1 MRLREF
7 SLFPVLW
14 RAKSSSPGMQL
25 HWPWSAAVEPPADA
39 QAGRCT
45 SYVCPGEFV
54 VKKTQGRGP
63 SHFESSGLP
72 LTVRAVD
79 GANCCHSDIQ
89 CSLALTSW
97 RLDSRTLPWLT
108 QIRHQEPPILR
119 GSRRERLGFPQ
130 TIRRERFSQDSC
142 KADTCFRMYLTCRC
156 HRTCFRF
163 LAQALLGKDTRKRK
177 S

>member
-1 MRLREF
+1 
-7 SLFPVLW
+7 
-14 RAKSSSPGMQL
+14 MQL

-45 SYVCPGEFV
+45 SYVCHLGNSWLK
-54 VKKTQGRGP
+54 KKTQGRGP

-108 QIRHQEPPILR
+108 HSTPQATGTPNLMRLTKRTAGVSSNDTAGAVFPRQLQSGYLLPHVPHMQVPQNLLPLSGSSPAWKRHQKEKIV
-119 GSRRERLGFPQ
+119 
-130 TIRRERFSQDSC
+130 
-142 KADTCFRMYLTCRC
+142 
-156 HRTCFRF
+156 
-163 LAQALLGKDTRKRK
+163 KDI
-177 S
+177 